1 MQVEETDRLLVEL
14 LLSDGRMSYTDL
26 AKATGL
32 STSAAHQRVRRLEER
47 GIIRGYRAIVDP
59 VALDQALTAFLSLS
73 SPGGPDTRDVSELLA
88 ELPELKACYS
98 VAGTDSYLLMARVAS
113 ALELEALANG
123 DDPKLKVKSGYQV
136 GVRIIVPPY
145 PFDDPGTFASLSKD
159 AVIYFRRPS
168 TDGVAQDSQRRPL
181 YLGGRL
187 YTPTDPFATA
197 MLVADGV
204 VAWLG
209 SDGAAEVMR
218 DIGTTVVDLD
228 GALVTPAFV
237 DAGPTP
243 DVG

>member
-113 ALELEALANG
+113 ALELEAL
-123 DDPKLKVKSGYQV
+123 LWE
-136 GVRIIVPPY
+136 VRRRTGMSTHTTI
-145 PFDDPGTFASLSKD
+145 ALSTK
-159 AVIYFRRPS
+159 FER
-168 TDGVAQDSQRRPL
+168 
-181 YLGGRL
+181 
-187 YTPTDPFATA
+187 
-197 MLVADGV
+197 
-204 VAWLG
+204 
-209 SDGAAEVMR
+209 
-218 DIGTTVVDLD
+218 
-228 GALVTPAFV
+228 
-237 DAGPTP
+237 
-243 DVG
+243 